1 MDEIDAIGG
10 RRFSQGT
17 SADREIQRT
26 LMELL
31 NQLDGFDDLGQVKMV
46 MATNRPDTLDPALLR
61 PGRLDR
67 KIEIPL
73 PNEASRLE
81 ILKIH
86 ASSIAKHGDIDYEA
100 VVKLADGFN
109 GADLRNVSRKR
120 SNYSRAARRG
130 RGGGDGWAPDTSA
143 DLLANATPE
152 CAKFAPHRSMP

>member
-1 MDEIDAIGG
+1 MDEVDAIGG

-67 KIEIPL
+67 KIEIPI
-73 PNEASRLE
+73 PSESNRLD

-86 ASSIAKHGDIDYEA
+86 AASIAKHGDIDYEA
-100 VVKLADGFN
+100 VVKLCEGFN
-109 GADLRNVSRKR
+109 GADLRNVCTEAGMFAIRVERGYTIEEDFIK
-120 SNYSRAARRG
+120 AARKIAETKKLEG
-130 RGGGDGWAPDTSA
+130 KLDY
-143 DLLANATPE
+143 E
-152 CAKFAPHRSMP
+152 KV